1 MKNNEKQ
8 VMFIV
13 DKDLEQKFKIFCIN
27 SKTTK
32 SEELRNFMKQCVSTI
47 D

>member
-27 SKTTK
+27 RGTTK
-32 SEELRNFMKQCVSTI
+32 SEELRSFMKKCVSTS